1 MKVRLLESPAI
12 SSLPPAKIASQLSS
26 QTILP
31 DSSGTVTVQADTAP
45 KGVNIEDLFQH
56 WVHSREEQNDPNAK
70 EQIFRPAT
78 SRQFPPSRFRMAY
91 KFSPNGECEWMF
103 LDPAD
108 GHHFK
113 PSKWEID
120 VTDGT
125 LLKITAD
132 MKTDSFRIL
141 ELSKDLLRLA
151 PVEPAP

>member
-1 MKVRLLESPAI
+1 MMKIQSALVITILTLESALGGAAPE
-12 SSLPPAKIASQLSS
+12 SGNP
-26 QTILP
+26 P
-31 DSSGTVTVQADTAP
+31 DSKAAKGGEIDAP
-45 KGVNIEDLFQH
+45 KVFNNINLFQL
-56 WVHSREEQNDPNAK
+56 WVHSREEQKDPDAK

-91 KFSPNGECEWMF
+91 KFSPNGKCEWMF

-108 GHHFK
+108 AHHFK
-113 PSKWEID
+113 PGKWEID

-132 MKTDSFRIL
+132 GKTDSFRIL

-151 PVEPAP
+151 PVKPAP

>member
-1 MKVRLLESPAI
+1 MMKIQSALVISILTMGSALGGASPESGNPRDSRA
-12 SSLPPAKIASQLSS
+12 AKDGVIDAL
-26 QTILP
+26 
-31 DSSGTVTVQADTAP
+31 
-45 KGVNIEDLFQH
+45 KGLNIKNLFQH
-56 WVHSREEQNDPNAK
+56 WVHSGEEQKDPYTK
-70 EQIFRPAT
+70 KQIFRPAT

-91 KFSPNGECEWMF
+91 KFSPNGKCEWLF

-108 GHHFK
+108 DHHFK
-113 PSKWEID
+113 PGKWEID

-132 MKTDSFRIL
+132 GKTDSFRIL